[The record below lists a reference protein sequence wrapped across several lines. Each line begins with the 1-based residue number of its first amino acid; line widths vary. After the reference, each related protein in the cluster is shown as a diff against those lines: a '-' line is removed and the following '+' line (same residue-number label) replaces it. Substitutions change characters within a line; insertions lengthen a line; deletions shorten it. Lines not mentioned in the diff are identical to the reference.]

1 VTHFICSFV
10 AGFVATVL
18 TSPVDVAKTR
28 IMNQKP
34 KADGSLEYK
43 GLFECLYKTT
53 RTEGFF
59 GLYKGFTPNFLRLA
73 PHTILMLMIYE
84 QLINLWM
91 LIPGR
96 L

>member
-1 VTHFICSFV
+1 V

-34 KADGSLEYK
+34 KPDGSLEYR